1 MMSRMTNHPI
11 KPNDDSYESR
21 IKSLTNPDVYLNTLI
36 EYLEIP
42 ANLLSIDKTH
52 LKLSKLGIKLDSDD
66 RQCANEFDIH
76 ELTWIGNTRNIVL
89 QIAHAR

>member
-11 KPNDDSYESR
+11 KPNDGSYESR
-21 IKSLTNPDVYLNTLI
+21 VKSLINPDVYLKSLI

-42 ANLLSIDKTH
+42 PNLLSIDKTH
-52 LKLSKLGIKLDSDD
+52 LKLSKLGIKLGSDD

-76 ELTWIGNTRNIVL
+76 ELTWIGNTRNMVL